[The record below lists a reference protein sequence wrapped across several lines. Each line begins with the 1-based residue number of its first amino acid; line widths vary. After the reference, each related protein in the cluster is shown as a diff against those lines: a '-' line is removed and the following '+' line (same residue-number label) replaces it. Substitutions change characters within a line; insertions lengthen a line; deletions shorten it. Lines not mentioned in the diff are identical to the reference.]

1 MLACDSAISSVCVS
15 TKDNRVYSASQDGTF
30 KVWDIREERQLRS
43 TQISDL
49 ALSSCCLHNNDA
61 VVMLGSWDNNMYERV
76 SVVVSFLPEVRG
88 ADWVVC
94 WRTVMCIRSITVG
107 WWIRRRPT
115 TTPCRA

>member
-76 SVVVSFLPEVRG
+76 SVVVSF
-88 ADWVVC
+88 
-94 WRTVMCIRSITVG
+94 
-107 WWIRRRPT
+107 
-115 TTPCRA
+115 